1 MFADI
6 GGRTPREL
14 AAHDRVYVR
23 WARKRIR
30 TGELRAFVV
39 ENPEGRTVGSGA
51 IWLQPQQP
59 RPGRLARQAWP
70 YIMSMY
76 TEPAFRGRGV
86 ASRLVDVM
94 VRWATEH
101 RYPRIF
107 LHASKM
113 GRPVYARAGFED
125 GNEMRLELPARHSA
139 RRRRRG

>member
-1 MFADI
+1 MFSDI

-14 AAHDRVYVR
+14 AAHDRVYGR
-23 WARKRIR
+23 WARERMH
-30 TGELRAFVV
+30 TGELRAFIV
-39 ENPEGRTVGSGA
+39 EDPEGRAVGSGA

-59 RPGRLARQAWP
+59 RPGRLARRAWP

-94 VRWATEH
+94 VRWATAH
-101 RYPRIF
+101 GYPRMF

-113 GRPVYARAGFED
+113 GRTVYARAGFLD
-125 GNEMRLELPARHSA
+125 GNEMRLDLPARRSP
-139 RRRRRG
+139 RRGR